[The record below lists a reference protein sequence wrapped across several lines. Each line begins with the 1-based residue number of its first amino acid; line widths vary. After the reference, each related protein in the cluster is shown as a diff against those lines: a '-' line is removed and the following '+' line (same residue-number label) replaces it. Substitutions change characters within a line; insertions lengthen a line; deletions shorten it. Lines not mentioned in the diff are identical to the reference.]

1 MKNGKKGKQKKR
13 SHAQEAFVRGFV
25 ATALLAGLDTPA
37 GARGGLTRN
46 SMRRAL
52 MGGIAV
58 ASGTLVA
65 EALQERKYSRSLV
78 ALAAGAAG
86 MAIIGR
92 YPTPHETA
100 QGDESRGQEEEI
112 EQVQG

>member
-1 MKNGKKGKQKKR
+1 MKKGKRKNRARLQ
-13 SHAQEAFVRGFV
+13 AQEAFIRGFV
-25 ATALLAGLDTPA
+25 ATALLASFDTPA
-37 GARGGLTRN
+37 GARGGVA
-46 SMRRAL
+46 MRRAL
-52 MGGIAV
+52 KGGMAI

-65 EALQERKYSRSLV
+65 ESLQERKYSRSLV

-86 MAIIGR
+86 MAIIHR
-92 YPTPHETA
+92 YSTAEETA